1 MTGPGLYTFPQTL
14 AGPQAV
20 GKWYGWQNGFANLAG
35 VLGPALT
42 GFVLQHTGTFIAPFA
57 ITATVCVAGMVAWIF
72 VVGCVAPVTWTAQS
86 GTAIARARASA

>member
-57 ITATVCVAGMVAWIF
+57 ITATVCVAGVVAWIF
-72 VVGCVAPVTWTAQS
+72 VVGCVAPVTWTAPS
-86 GTAIARARASA
+86 GPVIAPARASA